1 MTRDE
6 VIARWQRQ
14 REEWKRLRAMVDGA
28 AVADEVLADLAAIE
42 ASELDEV
49 LSLSAAARESGYTR
63 DHLARL
69 VREGKCPNA
78 GRPNAP
84 KILRRH
90 LPRKPTTLLSAPSED
105 ISRMQVARSVITSH
119 RERHHG

>member
-6 VIARWQRQ
+6 VIARWQR
-14 REEWKRLRAMVDGA
+14 RRDEWKRLGVHVDGA
-28 AVADEVLADLAAIE
+28 AVADDVLADLAALA
-42 ASELDEV
+42 ASALDEV
-49 LSLSAAARESGYTR
+49 LSLSAAARESGYSR

-69 VREGKCPNA
+69 IRQGTIPNA

-84 KILRRH
+84 AILRRN
-90 LPRKPTTLLSAPSED
+90 LPRKAAALPREPESD
-105 ISRMQVARSVITSH
+105 ISRAQVARSVITSH